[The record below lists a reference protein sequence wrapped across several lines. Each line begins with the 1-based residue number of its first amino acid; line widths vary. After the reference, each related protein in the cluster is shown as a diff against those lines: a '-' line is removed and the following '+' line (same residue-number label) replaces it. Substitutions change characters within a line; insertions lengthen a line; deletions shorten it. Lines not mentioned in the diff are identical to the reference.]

1 MTETMNQS
9 PLAVIHPEARIGQ
22 NVLIG
27 PFAVIEKDVQ
37 IGDNCHIYPHA
48 TILNGA
54 RIGYDCNIFPGA
66 VIAGIPQDL
75 KFVGETTTAEIGHH
89 TTIREGAT
97 VNRGTA
103 SKERT
108 IVGNYCLIMAY
119 SHIAHDCILN
129 DHIIIGNA
137 TQLAGEVEI
146 DDYAIVS
153 GGSLVHQFTRISKHV
168 MIQGGSRIG
177 KDIPPYTLIGRDPI
191 VYCGINIVGLRRRG
205 FTNEQVFLIQDIYR
219 TLYTR
224 GLNNSDALRAIEN
237 EYESSEERDLI
248 LNFIK
253 TSQRGIVR
261 GSIDEL

>member
-1 MTETMNQS
+1 MNLS
-9 PLAVIHPEARIGQ
+9 SLAVIHPEARIGQ
-22 NVLIG
+22 NVTIE
-27 PFAVIEKDVQ
+27 PFTVIEKDVV
-37 IGDNCHIYPHA
+37 IGDNCHIYPHV

-54 RIGYDCNIFPGA
+54 RIGNDCHIFPGA

-75 KFVGETTTAEIGHH
+75 KFAGETTTAEIGHH
-89 TTIREGAT
+89 TTIRECAT

-108 IVGNYCLIMAY
+108 IVGNHCLIMAY
-119 SHIAHDCILN
+119 SHIAHDCVLN

-205 FTNEQVFLIQDIYR
+205 FTNDQVFLIQDIYR

-237 EYESSEERDLI
+237 EYKSSEERDLI
-248 LNFIK
+248 LGFIK